1 MEKLSKE
8 LESALKYAN
17 VEIPEHISQNLN
29 KELRAYQSEAIKRFL
44 LQRQSPSTNHLMFNM
59 ATGSGKT
66 LVMAALIL
74 DCYKRGYRNFVFF
87 VNADAILEKTKANFC
102 DRSSSK
108 YLFADEINIDGK
120 RVEVKAINNFIESS
134 ESAINIYFSTI
145 QGLHS
150 LFKTEKENS
159 LTLEDLE
166 NYEIVYLADEAH
178 HLNANTKNKSEKEDK
193 ESWESVI
200 QKAFESHGKNIML
213 EFTATIPNDKKVL
226 EKYND
231 KIVYEYALKQFY
243 KDGFSKRIFLEQYGN
258 SMEQRM
264 LGACLSSLYRQL
276 LAMENNI
283 ALKPVILFKNDRVEN
298 SKNNQNTFNAMLENL
313 SADDISNFY
322 NMIGEKSELFK
333 SSLSFFK
340 KFYGSN
346 YINKIAEHIKQSF
359 KDIYQLNAN
368 EDREVEANQIKLN
381 TLEDK
386 DNDVRVIFAV
396 NKLNEGWDVLNLF
409 DIVRLDQNTP
419 EKNTDTTTQEA
430 QLIGRG
436 ARYYPF
442 GDGENKYKRKHDD
455 DLTNELAVLEKLSY
469 HTINNVEYIA
479 NITNELAAQGITP
492 DNEMQGILE
501 LEPSKRAKEITKKN
515 SIFYVGNTKYN
526 QSGTLFDTDS
536 VKSGL
541 EKIEISY
548 RGNSVGDSKEVF
560 ADGNT
565 ENTQSKDKEQTL
577 LKQAIIGENIEYRFF
592 QKAMNKLSIDLPI
605 LQAYNKEI
613 TNKREFYDKVLAPL
627 ELSFDKKQDFS
638 DCEVKLDIAIYILSN
653 YKELMSKKRKNYCVT
668 DFEVKELTNVGARQ
682 VVRKGKFNS
691 SNEMEFNKVSE
702 SPYDWLYYHKYSW
715 DSELEKDFLDFIE
728 QNKDK
733 IDAKFAEWIIM
744 RNEGFEE
751 FKLYDNR
758 MGDTYGNGFE
768 PDFILFGKPKD
779 NANLDYLSAEIILES
794 KGDGFVLKDK
804 WKEELILKELNNK
817 VFNTYKSPTETAN
830 INIYALPFFISKSDE
845 NFKKEFNNF
854 FGNN

>member
-87 VNADAILEKTKANFC
+87 VHSTSILEKTKANFC

-145 QGLHS
+145 QGLFS
-150 LFKTEKENS
+150 LFKEEKENS

-200 QKAFESHGKNIML
+200 QKAFESHEKNIML

-258 SMEQRM
+258 TMEQRM

-276 LAMENNI
+276 LAINNDI
-283 ALKPVILFKNDRVEN
+283 ALKPVILFKNDLVKN

-419 EKNTDTTTQEA
+419 KKNEDTTTQEA

-536 VKSGL
+536 IKSGL

-577 LKQAIIGENIEYRFF
+577 LKQAIIGKNIEYRFF

-638 DCEVKLDIAIYILSN
+638 DCEVKLDIATYILSN

>member
-87 VNADAILEKTKANFC
+87 FFFFSILEKTKANFC
-102 DRSSSK
+102 NRSSSK

-193 ESWESVI
+193 ESWESVM

-258 SMEQRM
+258 TMEQRM

-276 LAMENNI
+276 LAINNDI
-283 ALKPVILFKNDRVEN
+283 ALKPVILFKNDLVKN

-469 HTINNVEYIA
+469 HTINNVEYIT

-638 DCEVKLDIAIYILSN
+638 DCEVKLDIATYILSN

-668 DFEVKELTNVGARQ
+668 NFEVKKLTNVEARQ
-682 VVRKGKFNS
+682 IVRKGKFNS
-691 SNEMEFNKVSE
+691 SNEM
-702 SPYDWLYYHKYSW
+702 
-715 DSELEKDFLDFIE
+715 
-728 QNKDK
+728 
-733 IDAKFAEWIIM
+733 
-744 RNEGFEE
+744 
-751 FKLYDNR
+751 
-758 MGDTYGNGFE
+758 
-768 PDFILFGKPKD
+768 
-779 NANLDYLSAEIILES
+779 
-794 KGDGFVLKDK
+794 
-804 WKEELILKELNNK
+804 
-817 VFNTYKSPTETAN
+817 
-830 INIYALPFFISKSDE
+830 
-845 NFKKEFNNF
+845 
-854 FGNN
+854 

>member
-87 VNADAILEKTKANFC
+87 VHSTSILEKTKANFC

-145 QGLHS
+145 QGLFS
-150 LFKTEKENS
+150 LFKEEKENS

-258 SMEQRM
+258 TMEQRM

-276 LAMENNI
+276 LAINNDI
-283 ALKPVILFKNDRVEN
+283 ALKPVILFKNDSVKN

-386 DNDVRVIFAV
+386 DNDIRVIFAV

-469 HTINNVEYIA
+469 HTINNVEYIT
-479 NITNELAAQGITP
+479 NITNELAEQGIVI
-492 DNEMQGILE
+492 DNETQGILE

-577 LKQAIIGENIEYRFF
+577 LKQAIIGKNIEYRFF

-613 TNKREFYDKVLAPL
+613 TNKRKFYDKVLAPL

-638 DCEVKLDIAIYILSN
+638 DCEVKLDIATYILSN
-653 YKELMSKKRKNYCVT
+653 YKELMSKKRKSYCVT

-702 SPYDWLYYHKYSW
+702 SLYDWLYYHKYSW

>member
-145 QGLHS
+145 QGLFS
-150 LFKTEKENS
+150 LFKEEKENS

-178 HLNANTKNKSEKEDK
+178 HLNANTKNKREKEDK

-276 LAMENNI
+276 LAMKNNI

-340 KFYGSN
+340 NIYKSN
-346 YINKIAEHIKQSF
+346 YINKIVEHIKQSF
-359 KDIYQLNAN
+359 KDVYQVNAN
-368 EDREVEANQIKLN
+368 EDLGANKIKLN

-386 DNDVRVIFAV
+386 DNDVRVIFAAD
-396 NKLNEGWDVLNLF
+396 KLNEGWDVLNLF
-409 DIVRLDQNTP
+409 DIVRLGQNTP
-419 EKNTDTTTQEA
+419 KKMKI
-430 QLIGRG
+430 L
-436 ARYYPF
+436 P
-442 GDGENKYKRKHDD
+442 RKKH
-455 DLTNELAVLEKLSY
+455 S
-469 HTINNVEYIA
+469 
-479 NITNELAAQGITP
+479 
-492 DNEMQGILE
+492 
-501 LEPSKRAKEITKKN
+501 
-515 SIFYVGNTKYN
+515 
-526 QSGTLFDTDS
+526 
-536 VKSGL
+536 
-541 EKIEISY
+541 
-548 RGNSVGDSKEVF
+548 
-560 ADGNT
+560 
-565 ENTQSKDKEQTL
+565 
-577 LKQAIIGENIEYRFF
+577 
-592 QKAMNKLSIDLPI
+592 
-605 LQAYNKEI
+605 
-613 TNKREFYDKVLAPL
+613 
-627 ELSFDKKQDFS
+627 
-638 DCEVKLDIAIYILSN
+638 
-653 YKELMSKKRKNYCVT
+653 
-668 DFEVKELTNVGARQ
+668 
-682 VVRKGKFNS
+682 
-691 SNEMEFNKVSE
+691 
-702 SPYDWLYYHKYSW
+702 
-715 DSELEKDFLDFIE
+715 
-728 QNKDK
+728 
-733 IDAKFAEWIIM
+733 
-744 RNEGFEE
+744 
-751 FKLYDNR
+751 
-758 MGDTYGNGFE
+758 
-768 PDFILFGKPKD
+768 
-779 NANLDYLSAEIILES
+779 
-794 KGDGFVLKDK
+794 
-804 WKEELILKELNNK
+804 
-817 VFNTYKSPTETAN
+817 
-830 INIYALPFFISKSDE
+830 
-845 NFKKEFNNF
+845 
-854 FGNN
+854 

>member
-200 QKAFESHGKNIML
+200 QKAFESHEKNIML

-276 LAMENNI
+276 LAINNDI
-283 ALKPVILFKNDRVEN
+283 ALKPVILFKNDLVKN

-419 EKNTDTTTQEA
+419 KKNEDTTTQEA

-436 ARYYPF
+436 DRYYPF

-577 LKQAIIGENIEYRFF
+577 LKQAIIGKNIEYRFF

-627 ELSFDKKQDFS
+627 
-638 DCEVKLDIAIYILSN
+638 
-653 YKELMSKKRKNYCVT
+653 
-668 DFEVKELTNVGARQ
+668 
-682 VVRKGKFNS
+682 
-691 SNEMEFNKVSE
+691 
-702 SPYDWLYYHKYSW
+702 
-715 DSELEKDFLDFIE
+715 
-728 QNKDK
+728 
-733 IDAKFAEWIIM
+733 
-744 RNEGFEE
+744 
-751 FKLYDNR
+751 
-758 MGDTYGNGFE
+758 
-768 PDFILFGKPKD
+768 
-779 NANLDYLSAEIILES
+779 
-794 KGDGFVLKDK
+794 
-804 WKEELILKELNNK
+804 
-817 VFNTYKSPTETAN
+817 
-830 INIYALPFFISKSDE
+830 
-845 NFKKEFNNF
+845 
-854 FGNN
+854 